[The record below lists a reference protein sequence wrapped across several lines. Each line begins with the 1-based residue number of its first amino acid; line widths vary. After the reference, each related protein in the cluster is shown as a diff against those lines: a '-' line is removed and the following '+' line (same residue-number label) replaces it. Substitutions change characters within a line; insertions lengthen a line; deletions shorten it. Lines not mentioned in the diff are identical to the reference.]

1 MTNVVQPKVDPQP
14 RMGPPTKDR
23 RINWVISNAPLPLA
37 QNLDGQDLTARIPPL
52 VPPPNTA
59 AQVREEPEIL
69 NIEDHVPPHGL
80 EIPEMLARLKALT
93 PDGDTLVT
101 KIKDPPL
108 FMFSSII
115 GKNGDVLIF
124 YDGGNSHCLFRKG
137 VPRDLWGTLM
147 KRGPHPLG
155 AVGATTVY
163 GGDSWACQPRT
174 TKGKR

>member
-1 MTNVVQPKVDPQP
+1 M
-14 RMGPPTKDR
+14 
-23 RINWVISNAPLPLA
+23 
-37 QNLDGQDLTARIPPL
+37 L
-52 VPPPNTA
+52 V
-59 AQVREEPEIL
+59 
-69 NIEDHVPPHGL
+69 
-80 EIPEMLARLKALT
+80 RLKALT

-124 YDGGNSHCLFRKG
+124 YGGGNSHCLFRKG

-147 KRGPHPLG
+147 KR
-155 AVGATTVY
+155 ATTVY

-174 TKGKR
+174 TQGKCS